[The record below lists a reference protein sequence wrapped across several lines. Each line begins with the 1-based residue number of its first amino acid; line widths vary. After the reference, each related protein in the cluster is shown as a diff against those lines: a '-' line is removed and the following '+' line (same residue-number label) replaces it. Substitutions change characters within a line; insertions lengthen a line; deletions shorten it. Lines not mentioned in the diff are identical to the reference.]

1 MLVTKYSHLSG
12 FALRVHISAKVA
24 CVRGFG
30 DVVKS
35 FLFRLAVTQY
45 EVLKEGR

>member
-12 FALRVHISAKVA
+12 FALQVNILAKVA
-24 CVRGFG
+24 CLQSFG
-30 DVVKS
+30 DVKS

-45 EVLKEGR
+45 EVLKERR